1 MAPRARGHPGRRGER
16 MPRTGEEPG
25 VGVYVCT
32 RCGQQVRL
40 DDPGDRLPPCPD
52 CRHTEF
58 VRAGTGKAAR
68 GQQDGPYGG

>member
-1 MAPRARGHPGRRGER
+1 

-25 VGVYVCT
+25 PGVYACT
-32 RCGQQVRL
+32 RCGQTVRL

-58 VRAGTGKAAR
+58 TRASADPAAAGVTR
-68 GQQDGPYGG
+68 QGRPSPT